1 MLSEKEQRPSKKKKA
16 LIIKGRTSN
25 LFSNLPISSN
35 HSQFNK
41 DQNLISLAN
50 PQYAGALIARESR
63 QIELLKRQQNT
74 TMLKQILTERKAG

>member
-1 MLSEKEQRPSKKKKA
+1 MLSEKEEQRPSKKNA
-16 LIIKGRTSN
+16 LIIKGRTAN

-41 DQNLISLAN
+41 DQHLISLAN
-50 PQYAGALIARESR
+50 PQYAGALIARENR